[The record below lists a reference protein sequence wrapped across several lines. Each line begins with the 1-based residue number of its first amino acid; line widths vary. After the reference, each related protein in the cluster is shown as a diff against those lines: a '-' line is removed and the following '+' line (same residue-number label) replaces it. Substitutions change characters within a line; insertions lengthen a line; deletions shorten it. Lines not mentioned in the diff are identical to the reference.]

1 MQRSPAHIPWIV
13 SLKGKVI
20 PSASTYQLKGKRG
33 PFRANKQTNQNGVE
47 VLKVVTDEDEEQ
59 ETSKDLENAV
69 EKNQNSSYWIA
80 LKRQGTIFLANDVEG
95 EGPTVIFRHS

>member
-1 MQRSPAHIPWIV
+1 M
-13 SLKGKVI
+13 
-20 PSASTYQLKGKRG
+20 
-33 PFRANKQTNQNGVE
+33 
-47 VLKVVTDEDEEQ
+47 KVVTDEDEEQ